1 MSSTTVKPKV
11 LFILSSHPTMGDS
24 GNPTGWYLPE
34 FAHPYE
40 VLAPHADITI
50 ASPAGGAAPLDPASV
65 EASKEDKI
73 SMTFHKEKEAL
84 WKNTE
89 KLESFL
95 GRASEF
101 DAIFYVGGHGPM
113 YDLATLPSSH
123 ALILEFHSHHL
134 PISAVCHGPAAL
146 LNITNPTTS
155 LPLINSLPVTGFSNA
170 EEEDMDLMQYMP
182 FPLETKLNEAS
193 GGKYEKAADKYAEKV
208 VVAKFPEGGLLITGQ
223 NPASAGGVGKAILE
237 ALNGE
242 KVKGGDKSGLKGK
255 LQKGLEKIT
264 GH

>member
-1 MSSTTVKPKV
+1 MSSTTTKPKV
-11 LFILSSHPTMGDS
+11 LFILSSHPTMGAS
-24 GNPTGWYLPE
+24 GPKTGWYLPE

-40 VLAPHADITI
+40 ILSPHTDITI

-65 EASKEDKI
+65 EGSKEDKI
-73 SMTFHKEKEAL
+73 AMTFFKEKETL
-84 WKNTE
+84 WKTTE

-95 GRASEF
+95 GRANEF

-113 YDLATLPSSH
+113 YDLATLPASH
-123 ALILEFHSHHL
+123 NLILEFHSLHK

-146 LNITNPTTS
+146 LNITNPATS
-155 LPLINSLPVTGFSNA
+155 LPLIHSLPVTGFSNA
-170 EEEDMDLMQYMP
+170 EEEDMGLMQYMP

-193 GGKYEKAADKYAEKV
+193 GGKYEKAAANYGEKV
-208 VVAKFPEGGLLITGQ
+208 VVSTFPDGGLLITGQ
-223 NPASAGGVGKAILE
+223 NPASAGAVGKAILE
-237 ALNGE
+237 ALQGE
-242 KVKGGDKSGLKGK
+242 KPHGGEKSGLKGK